1 VHAAV
6 TEFVGGAT
14 QKDDLTLLV
23 VGYQG
28 KQAG

>member
-28 KQAG
+28 KAG